1 MPMEIFSLQVK
12 GKHVG
17 EHDIERTGNLRNR
30 VGAQI
35 GWRIERRD
43 PQGCCIPRRAVASRA
58 FVISNLLLT

>member
-1 MPMEIFSLQVK
+1 MEIFSLQVK

-30 VGAQI
+30 IGAQI

-43 PQGCCIPRRAVASRA
+43 PQAVASRA

>member
-1 MPMEIFSLQVK
+1 MEIFSLQVK

-30 VGAQI
+30 IGAQI

-43 PQGCCIPRRAVASRA
+43 PQGCCIPCLRH
-58 FVISNLLLT
+58 L